1 MNNQIEIILRDK
13 IKDLGQFLISICD
26 NEEKKQTIK
35 ETIIDIP
42 SYKLLLFVSLL
53 DPNRIDNQIND
64 FINIFNINDTT
75 ENRSVLKDKLDYF
88 IQVKNI
94 LDSK

>member
-1 MNNQIEIILRDK
+1 MNNQIEIILKDK
-13 IKDLGQFLISICD
+13 IKELGQFLISICD

-75 ENRSVLKDKLDYF
+75 ENRQVLKEKLDYF

-94 LDSK
+94 LDTK

>member
-1 MNNQIEIILRDK
+1 MNNNIEIILKNK
-13 IKDLGQFLISICD
+13 IQELGQFLISICD

-64 FINIFNINDTT
+64 FINIFGIIDTK
-75 ENRSVLKDKLDYF
+75 ENRTVLKDKLDYF